1 MLKSMTAF
9 GRAEAET
16 DGKKITVELRSV
28 NSRYFECS
36 VRMPRALGFG
46 DDKVKSYLSSN
57 GISRGKVD
65 VNISVERTEPLP
77 VKVGIDRA
85 YADGYVAAL
94 RELSELYGLPNDI
107 STMRVASNRDIFTF
121 EKEAE
126 DATKDWDT
134 VSPVID
140 SALAA
145 FLAARSE
152 EGERLCADLD
162 IKIEGVKALVDKI
175 EPRCFI
181 GKRGACGS
189 VFCAKGKLTVEEFI
203 GKVADCAGYFSIK
216 VNVGSA
222 YLFGVCADV
231 ILRAVAVKG
240 YLLIVIAS
248 VEDRYLVRGALRIGV
263 DSKVR
268 IFNYYIGKG
277 GVIRGV
283 VAKNKRADIGHLFR
297 DSY

>member
-175 EPRCFI
+175 EVL
-181 GKRGACGS
+181 S
-189 VFCAKGKLTVEEFI
+189 
-203 GKVADCAGYFSIK
+203 VADIAAARERIEARLKKMLGDLEITADENRILTECAIYSDK
-216 VNVGSA
+216 
-222 YLFGVCADV
+222 
-231 ILRAVAVKG
+231 
-240 YLLIVIAS
+240 IAID
-248 VEDRYLVRGALRIGV
+248 EELVRLRSHFAAYEKIVSSGEPAGRKLDFLMQEMNREINTIGSKCQNSATAHIVV
-263 DSKVR
+263 DVKCE
-268 IFNYYIGKG
+268 FEK
-277 GVIRGV
+277 IREQIQ
-283 VAKNKRADIGHLFR
+283 NIE
-297 DSY
+297 